1 MGFSRAGGARLS
13 LVAYLAWTGCVST
26 APAGT
31 ERAMESPPGAR
42 AAPEPAAPGISGT
55 HQDSAVASQGVSAAA
70 AALNAGTL
78 ALPPPSHST
87 SLGSPSNGQLQGGV
101 ALPLRAPGLRYNDR
115 RDENARYA
123 TVEVIAA
130 IQRAAQAVAQRFP
143 ESELVVNDIS
153 LPSGGRIAHH
163 GSHRA
168 GRDADILFYLRG
180 DDGNYTPS
188 VGAPIDQ
195 EGIGFDFKELAD
207 PADDLRVRFDAER
220 TWHFVAALL
229 EDPEAVVQRIF
240 VAEHLREML
249 LAAAKRAQAASA
261 TIALFDDVT
270 CQPGYPHDDH
280 LHVRWFCSLEDLAA
294 GCEDLPPLYPW
305 RQDALSAAGISA
317 KLAARTRSADP
328 APLTTQADAERAV
341 KRQKPHKDVLAF
353 LARRKVW
360 EKQPHPGRPYCK

>member
-1 MGFSRAGGARLS
+1 MGFTRAASARLS
-13 LVAYLAWTGCVST
+13 LGAYLAWTGCMST
-26 APAGT
+26 APAAT
-31 ERAMESPPGAR
+31 ERAAESPASAPAVASAAS
-42 AAPEPAAPGISGT
+42 AAPEDAGAAPSSG
-55 HQDSAVASQGVSAAA
+55 ASEGESPLAAG
-70 AALNAGTL
+70 ALA
-78 ALPPPSHST
+78 ALPPPSAST
-87 SLGSPSNGQLQGGV
+87 SIGSPSNGQLQGGV

-143 ESELVVNDIS
+143 ESELIVNDIS

-180 DDGNYTPS
+180 DDGNFTPS
-188 VGAPIDQ
+188 VGAPIDPQ
-195 EGIGFDFKELAD
+195 GIGFDFKELAE
-207 PADDLRVRFDAER
+207 PGDDLRVHFDADR

-229 EDPEAVVQRIF
+229 ADPEAVVQRIF

-249 LAAAKRAQAASA
+249 LAAAKKAQAPSA

-280 LHVRWFCSLEDLAA
+280 LHVRWFCSFEDLAA

-305 RQDALSAAGISA
+305 RQDALSAAGLSA

-353 LARRKVW
+353 LARRKAW